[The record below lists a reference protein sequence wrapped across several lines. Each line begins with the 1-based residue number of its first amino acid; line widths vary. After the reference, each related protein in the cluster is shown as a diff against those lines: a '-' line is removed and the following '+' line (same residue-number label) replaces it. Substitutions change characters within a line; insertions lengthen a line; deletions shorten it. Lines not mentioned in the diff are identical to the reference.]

1 MARAGY
7 LDGRRIVIAED
18 VETLRFC
25 LGELLEEDGA
35 EVVAVSDGRRLFEL
49 LATVE
54 VDAVVSDLRMP
65 GIGGLDVLRL
75 RRDGGD
81 TTPFVLA
88 TGAAPV
94 LDLSVYAPAVLLE
107 KPYTQETLR
116 AALESVLLPV
126 ARARRAGR

>member
-1 MARAGY
+1 MLGRVLPHGSRWSRLAAARGPLHPGEMARAGY

-25 LGELLEEDGA
+25 LGERLEEDGA

-94 LDLSVYAPAVLLE
+94 LDLSVYAP
-107 KPYTQETLR
+107 
-116 AALESVLLPV
+116 
-126 ARARRAGR
+126 